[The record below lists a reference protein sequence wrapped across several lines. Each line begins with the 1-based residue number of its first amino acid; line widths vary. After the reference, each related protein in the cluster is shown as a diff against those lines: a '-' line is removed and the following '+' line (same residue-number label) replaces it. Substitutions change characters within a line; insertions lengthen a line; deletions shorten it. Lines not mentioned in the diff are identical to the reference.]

1 MKVFR
6 KRSYFAC
13 WIIDSKQIAFLI
25 LFCFFIPLNIVHI
38 YEASGIEKL
47 YWMPPCQFTVF
58 IIMFVQTSF
67 ILSSV
72 LYVTAIDTVNYKI

>member
-6 KRSYFAC
+6 KRSYFAR

-38 YEASGIEKL
+38 YEASGIESYIERRANSL
-47 YWMPPCQFTVF
+47 YSSL
-58 IIMFVQTSF
+58 FVQTSF

>member
-1 MKVFR
+1 MEVFR

-38 YEASGIEKL
+38 YEASGMKSYIERRANSLYSSLCLFKL
-47 YWMPPCQFTVF
+47 HLF
-58 IIMFVQTSF
+58 
-67 ILSSV
+67 
-72 LYVTAIDTVNYKI
+72 